1 MGRKIV
7 KIQENQT
14 EGKKNIVL
22 VIALLVLFLCG
33 SAFLVMVLLP
43 HILGKQ
49 TGLQGVPALP
59 AGSAPVIVSAV
70 IMPENPATTTQLS
83 VNYTGQGQEGAMLSY
98 RFRWYVNG
106 NLVQD
111 NNSPILD
118 PECFKKSDHV
128 RLDVIPSDASQ
139 IGKPYQCAEVV
150 IGNRPPLVRSITLV
164 PVNAPVN
171 AVVTAEVG
179 GEDPDRDAVSYTYQW
194 GVNGKYVTGP
204 GKETT
209 FRTTG
214 LYKKDRLYVTVTP
227 SDGDSIGEP
236 RASDI
241 SILSNSAP
249 VITSTPNYTVADNIY
264 TYQVSATDQDGDSL
278 TYNLV
283 KSPPGMTIDH
293 TTGLIQWEVPRTAT
307 EKQEFVVKI
316 SVDDGDGGSVSQEYS
331 LFIEMK

>member
-1 MGRKIV
+1 VGRKIV

-33 SAFLVMVLLP
+33 SAFLVMFFFP

-293 TTGLIQWEVPRTAT
+293 ATGLIQWEVPRTAT

>member
-1 MGRKIV
+1 MGKKTV
-7 KIQENQT
+7 NIQEKQT
-14 EGKKNIVL
+14 EGKKNIVR
-22 VIALLVLFLCG
+22 VIALVVLFLCG
-33 SAFLVMVLLP
+33 AAFLVMVLLP
-43 HILGKQ
+43 RILGKQ
-49 TGLQGVPALP
+49 TGLQGVPVLP
-59 AGSAPVIVSAV
+59 AGSAPAVVSAV
-70 IMPENPATTTQLS
+70 IMPENPATATQLS
-83 VNYTGQGQEGAMLSY
+83 VHYTGQGQEGAMLSY

-118 PECFKKSDHV
+118 PGCFKKSDHV

-171 AVVTAEVG
+171 TVVTAEVV
-179 GEDPDRDAVSYTYQW
+179 GEDPDGDAVSYTYQW
-194 GVNGKYVTGP
+194 GVNGKYVTDP
-204 GKETT
+204 GKEKT

-214 LYKKDRLYVTVTP
+214 LHKKDRLYVTVTP

-249 VITSTPNYTVADNIY
+249 VITSTPNYAVSDNIY
-264 TYQVSATDQDGDSL
+264 TYQVSANDPDGDPL
-278 TYNLV
+278 TYDLV

-293 TTGLIQWEVPRTAT
+293 ATGLIRWEVPRTVT
-307 EKQEFVVKI
+307 GKQEFFVKI
-316 SVDDGDGGSVSQEYS
+316 SVDDGDGGNVSQEYS